1 MINFKFML
9 LLAEE
14 SIVVILELNMCHMCE
29 ALITLHAYLLVS
41 QTCLVCFVKPYKNVV
56 VKK

>member
-1 MINFKFML
+1 MINVEFML

-14 SIVVILELNMCHMCE
+14 SIVVILELNKCHICE

-41 QTCLVCFVKPYKNVV
+41 QTCLVCFVKHIRMW
-56 VKK
+56 